1 MFRKISLKAAG
12 DVSRYRIS
20 GKSME
25 QFQKDSV
32 TVIAIFCSLNNNCT
46 NMIVMCVW
54 L

>member
-25 QFQKDSV
+25 QFQKGS
-32 TVIAIFCSLNNNCT
+32 VIAIAISCSLNDNCT
-46 NMIVMCVW
+46 NMIVMCVR